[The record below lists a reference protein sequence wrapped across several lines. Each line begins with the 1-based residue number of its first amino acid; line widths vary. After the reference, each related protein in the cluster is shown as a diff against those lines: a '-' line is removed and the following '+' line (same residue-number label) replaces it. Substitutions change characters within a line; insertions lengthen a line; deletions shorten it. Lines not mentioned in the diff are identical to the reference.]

1 MEEREIM
8 SFKDEDGNKI
18 DLEVVADICLE
29 EKEYLILA
37 PLEGDE
43 DDAYVFRVDVVGEN
57 EEFNL
62 VEDDKE
68 FEAVKKEY
76 KKSLYS

>member
-18 DLEVVADICLE
+18 DLEVVADICLG